1 MGTKIPARC
10 SKCKKLGYITNAVEI
25 DGQANRVAQYAA
37 AGKIAGA
44 MFIDCTFISKCECG
58 GDMVSLEGDYVMNS
72 DRASLLYGPESSWEA
87 LKELAQV
94 VRDSVAAGES
104 PEKTV
109 ERAAEFLPWLSGWKG
124 KLAIYAFNILVGW
137 AGGKALDKAFDSTPP
152 EPPAITL
159 QQLKDAF
166 REELEKAK
174 QDGLLIQPPPP
185 APASRPSP
193 GVQRHPMLVKFPI
206 TAQKLADYE
215 KKSGKVN
222 QFPRGLA

>member
-1 MGTKIPARC
+1 MALHPPAKC
-10 SKCKKLGYITNAVEI
+10 SNCGLVFHATAIAVSDSINVTITDSRQSCPQCGHMASI
-25 DGQANRVAQYAA
+25 GDGVYD
-37 AGKIAGA
+37 
-44 MFIDCTFISKCECG
+44 FI
-58 GDMVSLEGDYVMNS
+58 GDKVTLTS
-72 DRASLLYGPESSWEA
+72 GPESTAEMLRA
-87 LKELAQV
+87 LAQT
-94 VRDSVAAGES
+94 VRDSIAAGEA

-109 ERAAEFLPWLSGWKG
+109 ERAAEFLPWLKSWKG
-124 KLAIYAFNILVGW
+124 ALAIQAAGLLINW
-137 AGGKALDKAFDSTPP
+137 AGSKALDKIFDSPPP

-185 APASRPSP
+185 APARSPSP

-215 KKSGKVN
+215 KESGKVN